1 MMGEVRRHFRD
12 YGWAVHVPRSVK
24 DVQPQLTKARADL
37 SQKLGRAPNASEIA
51 EHLGIERQWVVDA
64 TIAGSHYSTRS
75 TDVQAGPDDQF
86 PPIRN
91 TLGDVDPGLEK
102 VLDIETVRPLI
113 AALPDQQ
120 RTVLTLRFFENMTQT
135 QIGERLG
142 YSQMHISRLLT
153 RALDTLR
160 SHVRQPDL
168 AVTATQ
174 RIPRRPSWLS
184 LGYGGG
190 GRKLAL
196 SNLRRCCVGRRNAHC
211 TLEGPATIRIS
222 SVRLSQQATGAA
234 PVTCAAQADAGDSD
248 RRRSLKCL
256 QWALRRPYTTA
267 SQVRQCQFAPLRR
280 RSRD

>member
-1 MMGEVRRHFRD
+1 MSEPTSDYASATKSTEMFRHLKSLDEASDAFRRQREAIIGHCLPLADHIAWRYHGRGQPHDDLVQAARVGLIGAVDRFDPDHGAEFVSFAVPTMMGEVRRHFRD
-12 YGWAVHVPRSVK
+12 YGWAVHVPRRVK
-24 DVQPQLTKARADL
+24 DVQPRLTKARADL

-64 TIAGSHYSTRS
+64 TIASIHYSTRS

-86 PPIRN
+86 PPTGN

-120 RTVLTLRFFENMTQT
+120 RTVLSLRFFENMTQT

-168 AVTATQ
+168 AATA
-174 RIPRRPSWLS
+174 
-184 LGYGGG
+184 
-190 GRKLAL
+190 
-196 SNLRRCCVGRRNAHC
+196 
-211 TLEGPATIRIS
+211 
-222 SVRLSQQATGAA
+222 
-234 PVTCAAQADAGDSD
+234 
-248 RRRSLKCL
+248 
-256 QWALRRPYTTA
+256 
-267 SQVRQCQFAPLRR
+267 
-280 RSRD
+280 